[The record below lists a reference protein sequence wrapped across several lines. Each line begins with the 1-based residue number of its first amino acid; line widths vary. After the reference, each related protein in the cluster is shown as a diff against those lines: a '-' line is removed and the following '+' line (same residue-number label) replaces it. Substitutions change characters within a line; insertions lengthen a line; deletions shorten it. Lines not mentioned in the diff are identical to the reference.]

1 VASGERGNEGGI
13 LLLLA
18 EISACEDSG
27 ELEPAA
33 SLYER
38 AKTFAEELS
47 MRPLIAH
54 CHRGLG
60 KLYRR
65 AGKQRE
71 AEEHLTIA
79 TMMFREMDMRFS
91 MEQAAA
97 R

>member
-1 VASGERGNEGGI
+1 LELAVASGERGNEGGI

-47 MRPLIAH
+47 MRPLIATAIAASAS
-54 CHRGLG
+54 CTGA
-60 KLYRR
+60 R
-65 AGKQRE
+65 ASSERQKSTLPSPR
-71 AEEHLTIA
+71 
-79 TMMFREMDMRFS
+79 
-91 MEQAAA
+91 
-97 R
+97 